1 VETYVQW
8 NDAAQEEYDALL
20 AEEENREVTTMEMT
34 WADRI
39 RLEGQEIGLEKGRE
53 EGREKG
59 REEGRV
65 EGMRALVAELI
76 ESRFGEVS
84 ADRRRRLEAI
94 GSTEELMRLADRLL
108 VARSLDDLGI

>member
-53 EGREKG
+53 EGRE
-59 REEGRV
+59 EGRV

-76 ESRFGEVS
+76 ESRFGEVP